1 VKRIAIVGMPNTGKS
16 TFFNRLT
23 GSSSRVGNWPGVTV
37 DLLGARVVLGGDA
50 VEVVDLPG
58 IYDLHGFSDDE
69 QIVRDFLENNPVDM
83 ICVILNA
90 SQLDHQLPMAL
101 QFCKLGLK
109 PLLLINMIDEADQL
123 GIRIDAA
130 ALSHDLKCQVLPMSA
145 RHGTGFGD
153 VREALTAGLQNT
165 RPVPLSQLRQ
175 NLHPDDELVAHA
187 GKLVS
192 KHISAPSRVVREMT
206 ERIDR
211 VLLHP
216 VLGLPLFF
224 LTMFLVFQ
232 AVYTLGAPL
241 QDAVAL
247 VLDTF
252 RGWALEP
259 LQGILPAAFYGF
271 LVDGLYDGIGTVA
284 SFVPVIIL
292 FFFFLAVVEDSGY
305 LARAAF
311 LTDSLMARLGLDGRG
326 FVMILMGFGCN
337 VPALMG
343 TRVMRSRP
351 LRLLSM
357 LVIPF
362 ALCSARLQV
371 FIFIV
376 TALFTPQQA
385 PLILFFLYMAS
396 FAAAFLTA
404 LVFGRRLK
412 SNEPFVMEL
421 PPYRQPVLKQVLMR
435 GWHEIYHFLR
445 RASTFIVTG
454 VVLVWLL
461 THYPADDAGAGPDR
475 HQPGHVRDPA
485 VRLCRKGNRDRCAG
499 RHDRPG
505 RRCPGRLP
513 GDPDGQYPG
522 HQLHAVRTAVYAL
535 PVYAGH
541 PVQRGTQLEV
551 RRLQPGLVTAAC
563 LDRELRLLPGCAPA
577 RLLRRRSARLTRA
590 RTCGCRRSRRKS
602 LPAQ

>member
-1 VKRIAIVGMPNTGKS
+1 
-16 TFFNRLT
+16 
-23 GSSSRVGNWPGVTV
+23 
-37 DLLGARVVLGGDA
+37 
-50 VEVVDLPG
+50 
-58 IYDLHGFSDDE
+58 
-69 QIVRDFLENNPVDM
+69 
-83 ICVILNA
+83 
-90 SQLDHQLPMAL
+90 
-101 QFCKLGLK
+101 
-109 PLLLINMIDEADQL
+109 
-123 GIRIDAA
+123 
-130 ALSHDLKCQVLPMSA
+130 
-145 RHGTGFGD
+145 
-153 VREALTAGLQNT
+153 
-165 RPVPLSQLRQ
+165 
-175 NLHPDDELVAHA
+175 
-187 GKLVS
+187 
-192 KHISAPSRVVREMT
+192 MT

-259 LQGILPAAFYGF
+259 LQGVLPATFYGF

-292 FFFFLAVVEDSGY
+292 FFFFMAIVEDSGY

-343 TRVMRSRP
+343 TRVMRSRA

-362 ALCSARLQV
+362 SLCSARLQV
-371 FIFIV
+371 FIFIA

-412 SNEPFVMEL
+412 SDEPFVMEL

-435 GWHEIYHFLR
+435 GWHEIYQFLR
-445 RASTFIVTG
+445 RASTFIITG

-461 THYPADDAGAGPDR
+461 THYPAGSTPGGAGTYASMLGEWMKPVLDPIGISPDMSVILLF
-475 HQPGHVRDPA
+475 GFVAKEIVIGALVAMTGLDGSA
-485 VRLCRKGNRDRCAG
+485 LAG
-499 RHDRPG
+499 YLATQMDSIQAISFMLFVLLYTP
-505 RRCPGRLP
+505 CLST
-513 GDPDGQYPG
+513 
-522 HQLHAVRTAVYAL
+522 LA
-535 PVYAGH
+535 
-541 PVQRGTQLEV
+541 TQLSEA
-551 RRLQPGLVTAAC
+551 RSWKFAGYSLGWS
-563 LDRELRLLPGCAPA
+563 LLLAWAVSFGFYQGA
-577 RLLRRRSARLTRA
+577 RLL
-590 RTCGCRRSRRKS
+590 GY
-602 LPAQ
+602 